1 MKNVVDLTYFSFE
14 AAEDMM
20 EIYRAVT
27 RKPDYQGIRAELD
40 TGMEKH
46 LLFSNDDLTFIGVF
60 SLHYEGGAGSFYL
73 HECDDANEAF
83 TILKSSIASMIME

>member
-1 MKNVVDLTYFSFE
+1 MKAVVDLTANYDR
-14 AAEDMM
+14 AEEMM
-20 EIYRAVT
+20 ETYRAVT

-73 HECDDANEAF
+73 HSCDDANEAF
-83 TILKSSIASMIME
+83 EILKSSVASMIR

>member
-1 MKNVVDLTYFSFE
+1 MKNVVDLTASFSSAE
-14 AAEDMM
+14 AMM
-20 EIYRAVT
+20 ETYRAIT

-46 LLFSNDDLTFIGVF
+46 LLFSNDAMTFIGVF

-73 HECDDANEAF
+73 HECDNANEAF
-83 TILKSSIASMIME
+83 EILKSSVASMIME

>member
-1 MKNVVDLTYFSFE
+1 MKAVVDLTANYDR
-14 AAEDMM
+14 AEEMM
-20 EIYRAVT
+20 ETYRAVT

-60 SLHYEGGAGSFYL
+60 SLHYGGGPGSFYL
-73 HECDDANEAF
+73 HSCDDANEAF
-83 TILKSSIASMIME
+83 EILKSSVASMIME

>member
-1 MKNVVDLTYFSFE
+1 MKNVVDLTANYDR
-14 AAEDMM
+14 AEEMM
-20 EIYRAVT
+20 ETYRAIT

-60 SLHYEGGAGSFYL
+60 TLHYEGGAGSFYL

-83 TILKSSIASMIME
+83 AILKSSVAAMIM

>member
-1 MKNVVDLTYFSFE
+1 MKNVVDLTASFNSAE
-14 AAEDMM
+14 AMM
-20 EIYRAVT
+20 GTYRAVT
-27 RKPDYQGIRAELD
+27 RKPEYQGIRAELD

-60 SLHYEGGAGSFYL
+60 SLRYEGGAGSFYL

-83 TILKSSIASMIME
+83 AILKSSIASMIIE

>member
-1 MKNVVDLTYFSFE
+1 MKNVVDLTASFNSAE
-14 AAEDMM
+14 AMM
-20 EIYRAVT
+20 ETYRAVT
-27 RKPDYQGIRAELD
+27 RKPEYQGIRAELD

-60 SLHYEGGAGSFYL
+60 SLRYEGGAGSFCL

-83 TILKSSIASMIME
+83 AILKSSIASMIIE

>member
-1 MKNVVDLTYFSFE
+1 MKNVVDLTANYDR
-14 AAEDMM
+14 AEEMM
-20 EIYRAVT
+20 ETYRAVT

-60 SLHYEGGAGSFYL
+60 TLHYEGGAGSFYL
-73 HECDDANEAF
+73 HECDNANEAF
-83 TILKSSIASMIME
+83 AILKSSIASMIME